1 MGYFMSV
8 GSCLLLS
15 FGQCYHFISVPLS
28 ASTVLM
34 TGTLSLS
41 GILCKPNTG
50 QVIMQYKKYMGETK
64 SSREVGVLK
73 TDIVEFNLK

>member
-1 MGYFMSV
+1 M
-8 GSCLLLS
+8 LS
-15 FGQCYHFISVPLS
+15 FYIGPIKRFHCTYDL
-28 ASTVLM
+28 
-34 TGTLSLS
+34 GTLSLS